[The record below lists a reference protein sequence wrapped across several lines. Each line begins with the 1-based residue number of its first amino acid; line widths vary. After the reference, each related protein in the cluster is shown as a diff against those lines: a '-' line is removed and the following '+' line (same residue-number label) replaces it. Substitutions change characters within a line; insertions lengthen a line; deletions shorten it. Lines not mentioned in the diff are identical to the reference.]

1 MPWHGRPAERRL
13 MRVLVVGAGIAG
25 MAAARALHQRGV
37 DVDIIERASA
47 HQSAGAGIFLPG
59 NGVRALD
66 GLGLGRELRE
76 RAAVVRRQRLMDDR
90 GRVLVDFDAEAFW
103 SEAAPPLALHR
114 SVLHAILAAG
124 SPASASGSKRRGV
137 HGGGPRPR
145 ARRDEGRHRG
155 SYDVASAP
163 TGSSTTRRLLGLGA
177 PRSLAVGWRSVVY
190 DREGLTGWNAWLGRD
205 RTFLGIAIGGS
216 MTYVY
221 ADIRSNSA
229 TDPTC
234 GDAGQLIELF
244 RAFPEPVRQ
253 LAERIPHG
261 NVQFSVI
268 EEVGPV
274 SWGRGR
280 VVLIGDAAHGMS
292 PNMAEGASLAIEDA
306 AVLARSIADL
316 ASLSTAL
323 TDFRARRSPRV
334 DWVRSRTH
342 RRDRLR
348 SLHPGIRSTILRF
361 GGHRTFQAH
370 YRPLLALP

>member
-1 MPWHGRPAERRL
+1 

-47 HQSAGAGIFLPG
+47 HQSAGARIFLPG

-66 GLGLGRELRE
+66 GLGLGRQLRE

-124 SPASASGSKRRGV
+124 LTGIRVRFETIVESMDEDRDRV
-137 HGGGPRPR
+137 HVVMLDGT
-145 ARRDEGRHRG
+145 AE
-155 SYDVASAP
+155 SYDLVVGAD
-163 TGSSTTRRLLGLGA
+163 GLSSTTRRLLGPGERLPLGQ
-177 PRSLAVGWRSVVY
+177 VGWRCVV
-190 DREGLTGWNAWLGRD
+190 DGRGGLTGWNAWLGRD
-205 RTFLGIAIGGS
+205 RTFLAIAMGGN
-216 MTYVY
+216 MAYVY

-229 TDPTC
+229 TDPTF
-234 GDAGQLIELF
+234 GDAGQLVELF

-253 LAERIPHG
+253 LAGRISHG
-261 NVQFSVI
+261 NVHFSVM
-268 EEVGPV
+268 EEVGRV

-306 AVLARSIADL
+306 TVLARSIADH

-323 TDFRARRSPRV
+323 ADFRARRSPRV

-348 SLHPGIRSTILRF
+348 SLQPGIRSTILRF
-361 GGHRTFQAH
+361 GGQRTFRAH
-370 YRPLLALP
+370 YRPLLAPP